1 MREKV
6 FYFVCGFFLAFVG
19 MCVGLLFFFL
29 INLSQDYLSK
39 DQNTMGDS
47 VCKGK
52 SGFLIVL
59 RILDFGKWSHRVS
72 KADSSI

>member
-6 FYFVCGFFLAFVG
+6 FYFVRGFFLAFVG
-19 MCVGLLFFFL
+19 MCVGLLVFFF

-47 VCKGK
+47 VCKG
-52 SGFLIVL
+52 
-59 RILDFGKWSHRVS
+59 
-72 KADSSI
+72 